1 MAAFGATVIRA
12 GRRFLSSLPALFGV
26 LVFTFLLM
34 RVLPGDPAVFFA
46 SGPNAG
52 KEEIEV
58 IRKQMGLNKPVP
70 EQLMLYLYDVGSG
83 NLGRSMM
90 TGQLVTKDLRERL
103 PASLELTFTALLI
116 ALLSA
121 VPLGVLAALRP
132 GSIIDHGVRFFCA
145 LGVCV
150 PTFVSGLLLI
160 YVFYYLLGLAPDPT
174 GRVDI
179 FASLPPRRT
188 GFLLIDFLLAGDFD
202 GWWAA
207 FRQLI
212 LPALSMA
219 LFVVA
224 PLARI
229 TRASMLVSLGSD
241 FVRTARSVGL
251 PWWRVVVTYALR
263 NAILPVITIAGI
275 VFSTMLGAN
284 VLVEKVFSWPGVASY
299 ALDALL
305 SSDYAP
311 VQGFVLLM
319 ATVFVI
325 VNLLGGYPLWHRRS
339 TGDNRMTSATLR
351 HAGWI
356 LRGNPLTA
364 VAAAGVF
371 LLTLIAI
378 FGPWI
383 VPYDPIVSN
392 VSQALMP
399 PSAAHIAGTDQL
411 GRDVFSRL
419 IVAARLDLA
428 IAISAVGIS
437 FAIGAVIGA
446 ICGYTGGRLDRGV
459 GRFVDVVMAF
469 PLFVLAMAMVAAL
482 GNRVENIV
490 IATAIINLPFY
501 IRFARAEVNVRRNV
515 GWVEA
520 ARACG
525 DSHLSV
531 VLRFLLPN
539 VLPAMAVQ
547 ISLNLGWAILN
558 AAGLSFIGLGVKPP
572 TPEWGIMVAEG
583 ARFIST
589 GKWWLVA
596 FPGLALMLTVLCFN
610 LLGDGVRDI
619 LDPRMRT

>member
-1 MAAFGATVIRA
+1 
-12 GRRFLSSLPALFGV
+12 
-26 LVFTFLLM
+26 
-34 RVLPGDPAVFFA
+34 
-46 SGPNAG
+46 
-52 KEEIEV
+52 
-58 IRKQMGLNKPVP
+58 
-70 EQLMLYLYDVGSG
+70 
-83 NLGRSMM
+83 
-90 TGQLVTKDLRERL
+90 
-103 PASLELTFTALLI
+103 
-116 ALLSA
+116 
-121 VPLGVLAALRP
+121 
-132 GSIIDHGVRFFCA
+132 
-145 LGVCV
+145 
-150 PTFVSGLLLI
+150 
-160 YVFYYLLGLAPDPT
+160 
-174 GRVDI
+174 
-179 FASLPPRRT
+179 
-188 GFLLIDFLLAGDFD
+188 
-202 GWWAA
+202 
-207 FRQLI
+207 
-212 LPALSMA
+212 
-219 LFVVA
+219 
-224 PLARI
+224 
-229 TRASMLVSLGSD
+229 
-241 FVRTARSVGL
+241 
-251 PWWRVVVTYALR
+251 
-263 NAILPVITIAGI
+263 
-275 VFSTMLGAN
+275 
-284 VLVEKVFSWPGVASY
+284 
-299 ALDALL
+299 
-305 SSDYAP
+305 
-311 VQGFVLLM
+311 
-319 ATVFVI
+319 
-325 VNLLGGYPLWHRRS
+325 
-339 TGDNRMTSATLR
+339 MTSATLR

-383 VPYDPIVSN
+383 VPYDPIASN

-399 PSAAHIAGTDQL
+399 PSAVHIAGTDQL

-419 IVAARLDLA
+419 IVATRLDLA

-446 ICGYTGGRLDRGV
+446 ICGYTGGRLDRGI
-459 GRFVDVVMAF
+459 GRFVDVLMAF

-501 IRFARAEVNVRRNV
+501 IRFARAEVNVRRNL

-539 VLPAMAVQ
+539 VMPAMAVQ

-596 FPGLALMLTVLCFN
+596 FPGLALMLTLCFN